1 MVRFLIFAAVLVG
14 FAVFLPSGPSPDR
27 LSGVAEIVDGDTFRF
42 GETRIR
48 IFGIDAPE
56 ASDPMG
62 PAATAWLTNRLS
74 GRPVSCDQRDTD
86 RYGRIVA
93 VCYADGR
100 DIGSDMVADGWATAF
115 VRFSRD
121 YIDEESSARAARLG
135 IWSGEVVKTSSGL
148 TQECAI
154 KGNISDN
161 GRIYHVPGSRYYD
174 KTRISQARSER
185 WFCSVAEARAAGWRA
200 PRR

>member
-1 MVRFLIFAAVLVG
+1 MVRFLIFAAALVG
-14 FAVFLPSGPSPDR
+14 LAVFLPSGPSPDR

-62 PAATAWLTNRLS
+62 PAATAWLANRLS
-74 GRPVSCDQRDTD
+74 GRSVTCDQRDTD

-100 DIGSDMVADGWATAF
+100 DIAADMVADGWATAY

-121 YIDEESSARAARLG
+121 YIDEEAAAQAARLG
-135 IWSGEVVKTSSGL
+135 IWSGEPVKASSGAASD
-148 TQECAI
+148 CAI

-161 GRIYHVPGSRYYD
+161 GRIYHVPGSRYYAA
-174 KTRISQARSER
+174 TRISEARGER
-185 WFCSVAEARAAGWRA
+185 WFCTEAEARAAGWRA
-200 PRR
+200 SRR